1 MIQKFK
7 PKKGKT
13 MKEDKEIE
21 QILLNDEKY
30 EKFINEKAEQEFNK
44 ILEDVSKTNASE
56 IKDFKKVPKELLFSK
71 KAVYLVI
78 NKSSKTKSYVNG
90 LQAEGFLGDKNL
102 LREKLTGGFTDS
114 FVSGDNFVKFYK
126 LEA

>member
-1 MIQKFK
+1 
-7 PKKGKT
+7 

-30 EKFINEKAEQEFNK
+30 EKFINEKAEQEFNQ
-44 ILEDVSKTNASE
+44 ILEDAKNLKNTE
-56 IKDFKKVPKELLFSK
+56 IKDFKKVPKEMLFSK

-90 LQAEGFLGDKNL
+90 IQAEGLLGNKEI
-102 LREKLTGGFTDS
+102 LREKLVSGVTDS
-114 FVSGDNFVKFYK
+114 FVSDDNFVKFYK